1 MPMGL
6 DMQQVK
12 GRRELRAGV
21 MRLAWPAIVENLLHT
36 MVGIVDT
43 AMVGHL
49 GSAALA
55 SVGLANQI
63 FNIGLTVFAALATGS
78 TAIVARYV
86 GSKEPDKAGEV
97 ARQSL
102 TLGFFVSSSVMVL
115 LLLGARKL
123 LGLLFWRSETAV
135 LDLSSTYVRIV
146 ASALILNY
154 FLIVINAILRGAGD
168 TKTPM
173 RTTAIVNVINVIG
186 NALLIYGLGP
196 FPALGVAGAAFS
208 TAIAQAIG
216 GVIALVNLM
225 RNPTLQVRLGDS
237 FKPNPVVIKRITN
250 IGVPAGFEQ
259 GIMRVGQ
266 LIYTM
271 IVSSLGTVSYAAH
284 QVALNAE
291 SFSFMPGAGF
301 AVASTALVGQSL
313 GAELPEQ
320 AEEAGKIS
328 RNLAVLVM
336 STMGVVFFVAPRF
349 FVRIFSSDPEVIE
362 LATVCLRLVAVSQPA
377 LAVWMVLAGG
387 LRGAG
392 DTRSIMR
399 IVTISFLGVRVGLA
413 YILAIQLGLGL
424 VGAWIAMI
432 VDLFLRGT
440 LIQRRFSRGEWK
452 EVKV

>member
-1 MPMGL
+1 
-6 DMQQVK
+6 
-12 GRRELRAGV
+12 
-21 MRLAWPAIVENLLHT
+21 
-36 MVGIVDT
+36 
-43 AMVGHL
+43 
-49 GSAALA
+49 
-55 SVGLANQI
+55 
-63 FNIGLTVFAALATGS
+63 
-78 TAIVARYV
+78 
-86 GSKEPDKAGEV
+86 
-97 ARQSL
+97 
-102 TLGFFVSSSVMVL
+102 
-115 LLLGARKL
+115 
-123 LGLLFWRSETAV
+123 
-135 LDLSSTYVRIV
+135 
-146 ASALILNY
+146 
-154 FLIVINAILRGAGD
+154 
-168 TKTPM
+168 
-173 RTTAIVNVINVIG
+173 
-186 NALLIYGLGP
+186 
-196 FPALGVAGAAFS
+196 
-208 TAIAQAIG
+208 
-216 GVIALVNLM
+216 
-225 RNPTLQVRLGDS
+225 
-237 FKPNPVVIKRITN
+237 
-250 IGVPAGFEQ
+250 
-259 GIMRVGQ
+259 MRVGQ

-432 VDLFLRGT
+432 VDLFLRG
-440 LIQRRFSRGEWK
+440 L
-452 EVKV
+452 